1 METMEYYKLVED
13 RAKMLIP
20 NFQKTD
26 IYDILTE
33 YFSKSEKFTQRG
45 YNLNKGLLVVGD
57 VGTGKTEAF
66 NVFRE
71 LLRSSNRF
79 FQVASCR
86 QIIRDYT
93 NEGAK
98 VLNKYGRDSKHTV
111 YFDDLGLEEV
121 NVKMYGNNANV
132 MSEIMLDR
140 YESFKREGIK
150 TFATS
155 NLGAKE
161 FGEIYGERMRD
172 RMREM
177 FNFIEVKGE
186 SFRK

>member
-1 METMEYYKLVED
+1 MEYYKLVED
-13 RAKMLIP
+13 RAKVLIP
-20 NFQKTD
+20 DFKKTE
-26 IYDILTE
+26 IYDILAE
-33 YFSKSEKFTQRG
+33 YFARSDKFTARG
-45 YNLNKGLLVVGD
+45 YDLNKGLLIVGD
-57 VGTGKTEAF
+57 VGTGKTAAF
-66 NVFRE
+66 EVFRE
-71 LLRSSNRF
+71 LLRCSDRF
-79 FQVASCR
+79 FNMVSCR

-93 NEGAK
+93 TEGAK
-98 VLNKYGRDSKHTV
+98 VLNKYGRDSITTV

-140 YESFKREGIK
+140 YENFKRKGVK
-150 TFATS
+150 TYATS

-161 FGEIYGERMRD
+161 FSEIYGERMRD

-177 FNFIEVKGE
+177 FNFIPVKGE

>member
-1 METMEYYKLVED
+1 MEYYKLVED

-20 NFQKTD
+20 NYQRTEV
-26 IYDILTE
+26 YDILTE
-33 YFSKSEKFTQRG
+33 YFAKSDKFKERG
-45 YNLNKGLLVVGD
+45 FDLNKGLLVTGD
-57 VGTGKTEAF
+57 VGTGKTAAF
-66 NVFRE
+66 DVFRE
-71 LLRSSNRF
+71 ILRASNRF

-93 NEGAK
+93 TDGAK
-98 VLNKYGRDSKHTV
+98 VLNKYGRDSKNTV

-140 YESFKREGIK
+140 YENYKRYGVI
-150 TFATS
+150 TYATS

-161 FGEIYGERMRD
+161 FGDIYGDRMRD

-177 FNFIEVKGE
+177 FNFIPVTGD